1 MKLVSIDRALKELQN
16 DTLFPASCLVLALY
30 LIKFTLCNLKSAGT
44 GTLNVC
50 ICTGTMGPSVLGRS
64 KMTHSTYQI
73 QRLSK
78 IDYCIKNKNR
88 ELQARGQKMIM
99 RMGRP

>member
-1 MKLVSIDRALKELQN
+1 
-16 DTLFPASCLVLALY
+16 
-30 LIKFTLCNLKSAGT
+30 
-44 GTLNVC
+44 
-50 ICTGTMGPSVLGRS
+50 MGPSVLGRS

-78 IDYCIKNKNR
+78 IDYCIKNKKWR
-88 ELQARGQKMIM
+88 VTRTRGQKMIM